1 MSQQNNGAGQI
12 RLYHGKNAT
21 EENKYQK
28 LSNILLRRLIFSFY
42 WHISAQHL
50 CRFISNIGIEPSQD
64 KSKSSFLIYV
74 ETMRCLGDA
83 LEMPWSCLDGADRRR
98 WKAMIIATCPDNS
111 VQIIFRKSGQCR
123 TDYHCKYALT
133 DIPTRTC
140 KWNFNFISGDCLSR
154 RQT

>member
-28 LSNILLRRLIFSFY
+28 LSNILLRWLIFPFY
-42 WHISAQHL
+42 WHIPAQHL

-64 KSKSSFLIYV
+64 KSKSSFFDLCGDN
-74 ETMRCLGDA
+74 EMPWRCLGDA
-83 LEMPWSCLDGADRRR
+83 LTGPIWRR
-98 WKAMIIATCPDNS
+98 WKAMIIATCPDNI
-111 VQIIFRKSGQCR
+111 VQIIYHKSRRCR